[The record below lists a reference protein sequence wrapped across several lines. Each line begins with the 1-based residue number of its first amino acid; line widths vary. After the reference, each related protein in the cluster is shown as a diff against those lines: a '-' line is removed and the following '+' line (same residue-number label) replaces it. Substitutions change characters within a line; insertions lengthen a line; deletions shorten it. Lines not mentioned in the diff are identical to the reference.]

1 MSTFKTHVDV
11 RSDHFPITA
20 TEIKKWEGQ
29 IIGELLAQHLAEQFN
44 QQQLGIATIHNED

>member
-1 MSTFKTHVDV
+1 MSIFKIHMDV

-20 TEIKKWEGQ
+20 IEMKKWEGQ
-29 IIGELLAQHLAEQFN
+29 ITGELLAQHLAEQFN